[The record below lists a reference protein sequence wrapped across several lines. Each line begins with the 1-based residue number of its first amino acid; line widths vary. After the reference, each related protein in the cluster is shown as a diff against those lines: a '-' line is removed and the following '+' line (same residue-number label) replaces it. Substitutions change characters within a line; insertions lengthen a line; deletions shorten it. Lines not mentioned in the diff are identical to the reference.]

1 MHGFRAA
8 ISLFTPDAR
17 RSGAMANSLL
27 FLTELMGMKVYDL
40 KGRRIGRLRDAAVSP
55 RVDRVRIDQFL
66 VGGEWNWWTVRH
78 DQVASISLDGIHLR
92 DEQLVPYH
100 DDVWS
105 LRMVRD
111 LLDQQIIDAKGR
123 KVVRVNDVTFE
134 VRSVNAHNEL
144 YVVEVDVGVR
154 SIFRRL
160 CQGIVPP
167 RMVRRL
173 MARIAPNS
181 IRWEFCNIIEPD
193 PQRRLRLKL
202 DMKALESIHPADL
215 ADIVEELSHEDREA
229 VFESID
235 SEVAA
240 DTLSEVEDTK
250 TQVAILESLDADRAA
265 DIVEEMSPD
274 EAADVLGEME
284 EASSEAILGE
294 MQTEEKTDVEELLE
308 FDENSAGGLMNSE
321 YIALPDTGS
330 VADAL
335 RTIRENE
342 EQVDTLTTI
351 FLIDATGRL
360 TGSLPV
366 GRLFLVDAH
375 ALLKPLAGEEEVV
388 SVPVT
393 ERRKRVEEVVDRYNL
408 MTLPVVDD
416 AGALVGVITADDV
429 ISMLRQD

>member
-1 MHGFRAA
+1 
-8 ISLFTPDAR
+8 
-17 RSGAMANSLL
+17 MANSLL
-27 FLTELMGMKVYDL
+27 FLTELMGMRVFDL
-40 KGRRIGRLRDAAVSP
+40 KGRRIGRVRDACLSP
-55 RVDRVRIDQFL
+55 RVDKVRIDQFL

-78 DQVASISLDGIHLR
+78 DQVASISLDGICLR

-100 DDVWS
+100 DDVWM

-134 VRSVNAHNEL
+134 LRAVNTHDEL
-144 YVVEVDVGVR
+144 WVLEVDVGVR

-167 RMVRRL
+167 RLVRRM

-193 PQRRLRLKL
+193 PQRRLRLKI
-202 DMKALESIHPADL
+202 DMKGLEDIHPADL
-215 ADIVEELSHEDREA
+215 ADIVEELSHEGREA
-229 VFESID
+229 VFESLD

-240 DTLSEVEDTK
+240 DTLSEVDDTK
-250 TQVAILESLDADRAA
+250 TQAAILESLDADRAA

-274 EAADVLGEME
+274 EAADVLAEMT

-294 MQTEEKTDVEELLE
+294 MEAQEKTDVEELLE

-321 YIALPDTGS
+321 FIAVPDTGT

-335 RTIRENE
+335 RAVRENE
-342 EQVDTLTTI
+342 EQVDSLTTV
-351 FLIDATGRL
+351 FLTGAGGRL
-360 TGSLPV
+360 TGALPV
-366 GRLFLVDAH
+366 GRLLLVDPT
-375 ALLKPLAGEEEVV
+375 ALLKPLAGDDDVV
-388 SVPVT
+388 SVPVS
-393 ERRKRVEEVVDRYNL
+393 ERRSRVEEVVDKYNL
-408 MTLPVVDD
+408 MTLPVVGET
-416 AGALVGVITADDV
+416 GALVGVITADDV